1 MDFNNIYKAVET
13 HRTVTYVA
21 LVPDVKDFNGDII
34 TKDEI
39 IKTAHDFVKNLA
51 KKKVNVDHK
60 KDTDVEGAVFVE
72 SYILPSD
79 VKTPN
84 DKTIPSGSWLVAIQF
99 SEDLRKDVVAG
110 KYVGISI
117 EGKGRSKEI

>member
-1 MDFNNIYKAVET
+1 MEFSNIYKAVET

-21 LVPDVKDFNGDII
+21 LVPDVKDYNGDII

-39 IKTAHDFVKNLA
+39 IKTAHEFVINLVKKNI
-51 KKKVNVDHK
+51 NVDHK
-60 KDTDVEGAVFVE
+60 KNSDVKQSDAVVVE
-72 SYILPSD
+72 SFILPSD

-84 DKTIPSGSWLVAIQF
+84 DKTIPAGSWLVAIKF
-99 SEDLRKDVVAG
+99 SEALRKDVIAG

-117 EGKGRSKEI
+117 E